1 MTNIETDKLAESGN
15 DVNPI
20 KTIIKASPYMQSYE
34 RLLLENKAWAA
45 EKVADDP
52 DFFNRLANL
61 QRPDFLW
68 IGCSDSRVPANEIT
82 GTQPGEIFVHRNVAN
97 LVVNTDV
104 NLLSVVDYAVNH
116 LNVKHII
123 VCGHYG
129 CGGVQA
135 AMTKRDYKPVLN
147 MWLRNIKDVIRL
159 HEDELNAIENM
170 EQRVDRLVEL
180 NVIEQVKNLAR
191 KSSIQRAWRASGYP
205 HLHGWVY
212 GLKDGLINTVF
223 EMPAGSP
230 VDPIYELDD
239 L

>member
-1 MTNIETDKLAESGN
+1 MH
-15 DVNPI
+15 
-20 KTIIKASPYMQSYE
+20 SYE

-45 EKVADDP
+45 EKIADDP
-52 DFFNRLANL
+52 DFFKRLAKI
-61 QRPDFLW
+61 QTPDFLW

-104 NLLSVVDYAVNH
+104 NFLSVLDYAVNH
-116 LNVKHII
+116 LKVNHVI

-135 AMTKRDYKPVLN
+135 AMTRKDYKPVLN
-147 MWLRNIKDVIRL
+147 MWLRNIKDVIRIHKAEL
-159 HEDELNAIENM
+159 DAIKDE
-170 EQRVDRLVEL
+170 EQRVNRLVEL

-191 KSSIQRAWRASGYP
+191 KSSIQRAWRNEQRP

-212 GLKDGLINTVF
+212 GLKDGLINPVF
-223 EMPAGSP
+223 ELPAGSP
-230 VDPIYELDD
+230 VDDIYTLDD